1 MATTALYRENHKDM
15 SVSIDIREEAG
26 VRTLHF
32 GSEWIQGAM
41 RIARPWNLEL
51 EYTREMMAGLLLRD
65 TPRKVLLI
73 GLGAAS
79 LVKFLYRHYPLAHL
93 TVVEIEPAVVAAA
106 RQFFKL
112 PEDPKR
118 IHLVIGDGAEYVLNN
133 KNKKFDLILVDGFDE
148 RARAGALET
157 LPFYQACRSS
167 LGENGIMA
175 VNMLSRSRNF
185 KRVVAHITEAF
196 DERALVFPSAES
208 GNALVLA
215 VTGYPIAISFD
226 DLKENALALKQATGL
241 NLLPTLTRLAQA
253 KTCLNNVLKL

>member
-1 MATTALYRENHKDM
+1 MTR
-15 SVSIDIREEAG
+15 SIDIREEAG

-32 GSEWIQGAM
+32 GSDWIQGAM

-51 EYTREMMAGLLLRD
+51 EYTREMLAGLLLRD
-65 TPRKVLLI
+65 APRKVLLI

-79 LVKFLYRHYPLAHL
+79 LVKFLYRHYPLVHL

-118 IHLVIGDGAEYVLNN
+118 IHLVIGDGAEYVLNS
-133 KNKKFDLILVDGFDE
+133 NKKFDLIMVDGFDE

-157 LPFYQACRSS
+157 LPFYQACRSNLS
-167 LGENGIMA
+167 NNGIMA
-175 VNMLSRSRNF
+175 VNMLTRSRNF
-185 KRVVAHITEAF
+185 KRVAAHIMKAF
-196 DERALVFPSAES
+196 DDRALVFPSGES

-215 VTGYPIAISFD
+215 AAGYPIAISLD

-241 NLLPTLTRLAQA
+241 NLLPTLARLAQA
-253 KTCLNNVLKL
+253 RTCLNNVLVL